1 MMIVE
6 DEITAAL
13 DALEPDS
20 LTPREALD
28 ELYRLKAL
36 CSQKI
41 LLSGKKND
49 TEA

>member
-1 MMIVE
+1 MIVE
-6 DEITAAL
+6 DEIAAAL

-36 CSQKI
+36 RPQKA

-49 TEA
+49 TDA